1 MYLVPT
7 ELNVDMI
14 WTSFI
19 FLLLHTILVMIIQ
32 DMWLA
37 TVLFTMG
44 TNDFHQVSPV
54 HMTL

>member
-1 MYLVPT
+1 MYLVPI

-32 DMWLA
+32 DMCLA

-44 TNDFHQVSPV
+44 TNDFHQVFPV